1 MLTLYWYPKCST
13 CKKAKAWLDSQDIA
27 VQTIDMVQNPPTAA
41 TLMHWME
48 ESDLP
53 IRRFFNTSG
62 MKYREMGLK
71 EQVPN
76 LSLHEASELLAS
88 DGMLIKRPILVRN
101 DKLLSIGFKETEYE
115 GIAK

>member
-1 MLTLYWYPKCST
+1 
-13 CKKAKAWLDSQDIA
+13 
-27 VQTIDMVQNPPTAA
+27 MVQNPPTAA

-76 LSLHEASELLAS
+76 LSLQEASELLAS